1 MRWLLMCLMFA
12 TGASS
17 ALTLQAPT
25 AHAQASQIQ
34 TSQIQTSPAQTSPA
48 KASRAHRTLQQRFD
62 DANVTHDGR
71 LTAEQAR
78 SGMPAVSRDF
88 ATIDAGNR
96 GYVTLEDIKA
106 ASRERRAAR
115 RAGKAAMGIPK

>member
-17 ALTLQAPT
+17 VLTSQAQT
-25 AHAQASQIQ
+25 AHAQS
-34 TSQIQTSPAQTSPA
+34 SQIQTSPAQVPPA